1 MKGFTEANVIGSVV
15 DVANVELDGFGGGG
29 SGVASVIVSVG
40 ASRGCGVAGG
50 GAGTGSI
57 TVAHGGYFIMIGDDL
72 EIGPTG
78 SRQVVFRSKIGWSV
92 VVSGAR
98 MKPEWGLGE

>member
-92 VVSGAR
+92 VS
-98 MKPEWGLGE
+98 KWGTNETGVGVG